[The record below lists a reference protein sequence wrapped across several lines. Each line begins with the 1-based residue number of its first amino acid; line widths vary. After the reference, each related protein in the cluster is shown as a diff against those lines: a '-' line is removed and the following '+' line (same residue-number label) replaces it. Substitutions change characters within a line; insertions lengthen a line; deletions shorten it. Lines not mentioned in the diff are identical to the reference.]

1 MYTFGR
7 YSCLY
12 GACMYMCDENI
23 FNLHPTN
30 ERKLLRPNERS
41 RSGQRHW
48 YMRIHPIEF
57 SLNHPKTCREEL
69 FAFRLGSHHST
80 FDSRGCSH
88 PLLLYTP
95 LELQNVPSHS
105 STSAHPRR
113 RSAHP
118 CCLCAVHGTWMA
130 SESHSSIHRRWKPT
144 MLISLSRNIPSRSD
158 ADPLRV
164 SYSLTFSLSLP
175 HTVPCLSAP
184 SKQILYALQREAY
197 LCFYARRNANSRS
210 ATTNLALRQSV
221 SRQSAAE
228 PFGNPYTL
236 LRLPTVKYKKIHN
249 KNQTK
254 IPCCILALSIN
265 LHSSLRALVACRWNT
280 NKYWIL
286 YHTLTWY
293 IHK

>member
-1 MYTFGR
+1 MFVRCVHVYVWWKHFQFASDERTQTSTAKR
-7 YSCLY
+7 AISLWPTALVYAYSSDWVFSQSSENMQRGIVRIPLGLSSQHVRLSWLFPPPLAVHAARTAECAVALVDECSPPPSERTSVLSVC
-12 GACMYMCDENI
+12 GAWHMDGIGESQQ
-23 FNLHPTN
+23 HPTTMETN
-30 ERKLLRPNERS
+30 HAHLS
-41 RSGQRHW
+41 FSQ
-48 YMRIHPIEF
+48 HPF
-57 SLNHPKTCREEL
+57 SLGRRSTPCFL
-69 FAFRLGSHHST
+69 FAHVL
-80 FDSRGCSH
+80 
-88 PLLLYTP
+88 
-95 LELQNVPSHS
+95 
-105 STSAHPRR
+105 
-113 RSAHP
+113 
-118 CCLCAVHGTWMA
+118 
-130 SESHSSIHRRWKPT
+130 
-144 MLISLSRNIPSRSD
+144 
-158 ADPLRV
+158 
-164 SYSLTFSLSLP
+164 SLSLP